1 MQFGTIGTEY
11 KYDLGNPA
19 FRAAFA
25 FLNRDDLADLPEGWV
40 ELGHGARADVQ
51 RYTTSPAA
59 ELSFE
64 THEKF
69 FDIQYL
75 IEGDE
80 YLGVCTR
87 AGLVPKTEYEIE
99 RDVTFYHDPDRA
111 GQVLLH
117 GGDYVIFAPEDAHK
131 PRCLVDGAM
140 EVRKIVVKVPVE

>member
-1 MQFGTIGTEY
+1 MKFGTIGTEY
-11 KYDLGNPA
+11 KYDLANAA
-19 FRAAFA
+19 FRTAFA
-25 FLNRDDLADLPEGWV
+25 FLNRDDLATLPEGWV
-40 ELGHGARADVQ
+40 ELGNGVRADVQ

-64 THEKF
+64 THKKF

-87 AGLVPKTEYEIE
+87 QGLVPKTEYEVA
-99 RDVTFYHDPDRA
+99 RDVIFYHDPAQA

-131 PRCLVDGAM
+131 PRCLVDGPM
-140 EVRKIVVKVPVE
+140 EVKKIVVKVPVE